1 MSKVKM
7 SRRQFCALGMAGAL
21 AMIAGCTSAEG
32 SGSSESSGSESKDTA
47 AGNESK
53 DTAEKARAIGDGN
66 VNFSREVDIL
76 IVGAGI
82 SGMLASIDPA
92 SAGLDVLIVEQN
104 STYGGDAI
112 YSAACQMCSTAQ
124 LTKEERPDKYSSPEE
139 IREKFAPYYEGN
151 EAGLDRTVL
160 LQEWTGK
167 FIDKMHYDWGYEFQ
181 PLRESPYH
189 QAFFPKDGLCTMKS
203 EFDLINEKVEE
214 AGAQYLFQTTFKTL
228 IVDEEGTVAGA
239 RFTDQDGNL
248 MDIAA
253 KAVVLAAGGYVS
265 NQEWMVK
272 YAPEYAYIA
281 NIISGRK
288 GDGIAA
294 GVAAGGTLSGMGPVS
309 NLNPRFEAGHM
320 LGTFYPLL
328 GLLPN
333 GKRFYC
339 ETAVHNAA
347 TGALAAGYYEWYS
360 VWDSVAQD
368 GIDQEVILHA
378 GDAVKTCDT
387 IEELAEMTGMPLDKL
402 KETFEQWKTI
412 CDNQEDPDFNKTL
425 FLQELK
431 PPYYFLRNYPVR
443 YKSLGGLTVSDRM
456 EVLDSDGSPIPNLY
470 ACGCTAGTED
480 ITPAAGSGMLLG
492 TTLAADYAK

>member
-1 MSKVKM
+1 MSNGKM
-7 SRRQFCALGMAGAL
+7 SRRQFCALGTASAV
-21 AMIAGCTSAEG
+21 AAIAGGMGMVNNVKAE
-32 SGSSESSGSESKDTA
+32 ETA
-47 AGNESK
+47 A
-53 DTAEKARAIGDGN
+53 KAHAIGDGD
-66 VNFSREVDIL
+66 VNFSQDVDIL

-82 SGMLASIDPA
+82 SGMFASIDPGN
-92 SAGLDVLIVEQN
+92 AGLNVLIVEQN

-112 YSAACQMCSTAQ
+112 YSAACQMCSTSR
-124 LTKEERPDKYSSPEE
+124 LTQEERPEKFSTPEQ
-139 IREKFAPYYEGN
+139 IREKFAPYYEDE
-151 EAGLDRTVL
+151 EALNRTVL
-160 LQEWTGK
+160 LQDWTGK
-167 FIDKMHYDWGYEFQ
+167 FIDRMHYDWGYEFQ

-203 EFDLINEKVEE
+203 EFDLINQKVEE
-214 AGAQYLFQTTFKTL
+214 AGVQYLFRTTFKTL
-228 IVDEEGTVAGA
+228 ITDENGTICGA
-239 RFTDQDGNL
+239 RFIDKDGNL
-248 MDIAA
+248 LDISA

-265 NQEWMVK
+265 NQEWMVR

-294 GVAAGGTLSGMGPVS
+294 GVAAGGVLSGMGPTS

-320 LGTFYPLL
+320 LGTFYPLIA
-328 GLLPN
+328 LLPN

-347 TGALAAGYYEWYS
+347 TGALNAGYYEWYS
-360 VWDSVAQD
+360 VWDSVAQN

-378 GDAVKTCDT
+378 GDAIKSCDS

-402 KETFEQWKTI
+402 QETFAQWKTI
-412 CDNQEDPDFNKTL
+412 CENQEDPDFGKTL
-425 FLQELK
+425 FLQELQ

-443 YKSLGGLTVSDRM
+443 YKSLGGLKVSDRM
-456 EVLDSDGSPIPNLY
+456 EVLDAEGNPIPNLY

-480 ITPAAGSGMLLG
+480 ITPAAGSGMLLA
-492 TTLAADYAK
+492 TTLVEDYAM

>member
-1 MSKVKM
+1 MSKKIT
-7 SRRQFCALGMAGAL
+7 RRQFCALGVAGAAL
-21 AMIAGCTSAEG
+21 AITGGMGRVTASAE
-32 SGSSESSGSESKDTA
+32 ETQ
-47 AGNESK
+47 
-53 DTAEKARAIGDGN
+53 EKARAIGDGA
-66 VNFSREVDIL
+66 VNFSKEVDIL

-82 SGMLASIDPA
+82 SGMFAAIEPA
-92 SAGLDVLIVEQN
+92 KAGLSVLIVEQN
-104 STYGGDAI
+104 SMYGGDAI
-112 YSAACQMCSTAQ
+112 YSAACQMCSTSK
-124 LTKEERPDKYSSPEE
+124 LTQEERPEKFMTPEQ
-139 IREKFAPYYEGN
+139 IRERFAPYYVGN
-151 EAGLDRTVL
+151 EEALDRTVL
-160 LQEWTGK
+160 LQEWSGK
-167 FIDKMHYDWGYEFQ
+167 YIDKMHYEWGYEFQ

-203 EFDLINEKVEE
+203 EFDLINEKVLE
-214 AGAQYLFQTTFKTL
+214 AGAEYLFRTSFKTL
-228 IVDEEGTVAGA
+228 IVDENGTVAGA
-239 RFTDQDGNL
+239 RFIDKDG
-248 MDIAA
+248 MFVDIAA
-253 KAVVLAAGGYVS
+253 KAVCLATGGYVS

-294 GVAAGGTLSGMGPVS
+294 GVAAGGVLSGMGPVS

-360 VWDSVAQD
+360 VWDSVAQN

-378 GDAVKTCDT
+378 GDAIQTCNSV
-387 IEELAEMTGMPLDKL
+387 EELAEMTGMPLDKL
-402 KETFEQWKTI
+402 QETFAQWKTI
-412 CDNQEDPDFNKTL
+412 CENQEDPDFGKTL
-425 FLQELK
+425 FLQELE
-431 PPYYFLRNYPVR
+431 PPFYFLRNYPVR
-443 YKSLGGLTVSDRM
+443 YKSLGGLKTDDRM
-456 EVLDSDGSPIPNLY
+456 QCLDADGNPIPNLY

-480 ITPAAGSGMLLG
+480 ITPAAGSGMLVSE
-492 TTLAADYAK
+492 TLAADYAK